1 MTWQDE
7 MFVERLVR
15 LDQNHSRRSKLM
27 HNRSVI
33 PRWTVD
39 LGRVATIF
47 GAGLIGVLS
56 VPLSRYA
63 MFHSQG
69 LGNSSANPEL
79 VMAIDGVFAFCIAFF
94 LVRMV
99 LSVSC
104 ISHMIAQVTGIWI
117 ALTSM
122 HNLVHSHPEFWAQAF
137 SAEWVERMIRTT
149 EPGTLYLLGTG
160 FP

>member
-15 LDQNHSRRSKLM
+15 LDQNLTRRKRLM
-27 HNRSVI
+27 SARGPV
-33 PRWTVD
+33 PRWTLD
-39 LGRVATIF
+39 LGRAASIA

-56 VPLSRYA
+56 VPLSRFA

-69 LGNSSANPEL
+69 LGNSDANPEL

-99 LSVSC
+99 LSRSC
-104 ISHMIAQVTGIWI
+104 TSHMIAQVAGIWA
-117 ALTSM
+117 ALTMM
-122 HNLVHSHPEFWAQAF
+122 HNFVHAYPALWAQIF

-149 EPGTLYLLGTG
+149 EPGTLYLLGSG